1 VILRGA
7 LTGFIS
13 GSIMG
18 LAMKC
23 MEAIF
28 SKKIYILL
36 LNVDFIPYTGSRNFP
51 EFVEFLFHVLLAGF
65 IGIIFACLME
75 RKANTQKSPHIWSFL
90 LTLPTVFLY
99 FPLTILAKK
108 ETPPVDDLISFAL
121 WTIGHILFAIL
132 LPIFY
137 FPKPK
142 QNKEDDS
149 DGVLHTSE

>member
-1 VILRGA
+1 MIVRGA

-18 LAMKC
+18 LAMKGL
-23 MEAIF
+23 EAIF

-36 LNVDFIPYTGSRNFP
+36 LNVDFIPFIGSRNLP
-51 EFVEFLFHVLLAGF
+51 EIVEFLLHVLIAVF
-65 IGIIFACLME
+65 IGIIFAWLME
-75 RKANTQKSPHIWSFL
+75 RKANSKTSPYFWSFL

-108 ETPPVDDLISFAL
+108 DTPPVDDLISFSL

-132 LPIFY
+132 IPIFY
-137 FPKPK
+137 LPRQK
-142 QNKEDDS
+142 QR
-149 DGVLHTSE
+149 G

>member
-1 VILRGA
+1 MMLRGA

-18 LAMKC
+18 VAMKGL
-23 MEAIF
+23 EAVF

-36 LNVDFIPYTGSRNFP
+36 LNVDFIPFIGNRNLP
-51 EFVEFLFHVLLAGF
+51 ELVEFLFHVLIAVF
-65 IGIIFACLME
+65 IGIIFAWLME
-75 RKANTQKSPHIWSFL
+75 KKANSKTSPYICSLL

-108 ETPPVDDLISFAL
+108 DTPPVDDLISFSL

-132 LPIFY
+132 IPIFY
-137 FPKPK
+137 FPKQK
-142 QNKEDDS
+142 QR
-149 DGVLHTSE
+149 G